1 MNLEIEISRELKR
14 RILQI
19 IKKSY
24 YGQGHLLDEGDAI
37 ILFHWA
43 RFQDDPVY
51 DFVPLKYRTNQGS
64 NKKPRRRSAASKLP
78 TKKVKRKKE
87 GLSDDRSLSTRV

>member
-14 RILQI
+14 RILQV

-37 ILFHWA
+37 ILFHWV

-51 DFVPLKYRTNQGS
+51 DFVPKKYRTTEGG
-64 NKKPRRRSAASKLP
+64 KKNELPSRSSSR
-78 TKKVKRKKE
+78 TKKRN
-87 GLSDDRSLSTRV
+87 RAN